1 MEEEAVIE
9 KLCGIVCEQND
20 IIRIQA
26 RVIEM
31 MDADDPTEERAAAV
45 ARKRRELCGDIFD
58 VEV

>member
-1 MEEEAVIE
+1 MIE

-31 MDADDPTEERAAAV
+31 MDADDPTKERAAAV

>member
-1 MEEEAVIE
+1 MEEETVIE

-31 MDADDPTEERAAAV
+31 MDADDPTKERAAAV